1 MKMHISTRTAILS
14 LFSLKTTEAL
24 DKYNK
29 CSVFDKQCW
38 ADQQFSRKNT
48 TTKALKTTRTNMFK
62 QTRVVGGVKVDPKNY
77 PFFVQL
83 LSMPHGG
90 LCGGSLISKNWIL
103 SAGHCFIP
111 EESTRMIA
119 IFNTNGYVTNFE
131 EMGFDYHTIS
141 PKDIFIHE
149 KYGTA
154 KDFSNI
160 FGIISSII
168 GLIPDN
174 DIMLMRVLDGVHNV
188 KQ

>member
-1 MKMHISTRTAILS
+1 
-14 LFSLKTTEAL
+14 
-24 DKYNK
+24 
-29 CSVFDKQCW
+29 
-38 ADQQFSRKNT
+38 
-48 TTKALKTTRTNMFK
+48 MFK

-174 DIMLMRVLDGVHNV
+174 DIMLMRVPDGVHNV